1 MEQFK
6 QQKFILHMHQ
16 SINQSR
22 AVLDGTD
29 LDLNSLFV
37 YRLYLALSKYIH
49 L

>member
-6 QQKFILHMHQ
+6 WQKFILSHAP
-16 SINQSR
+16 SNQSR
-22 AVLDGTD
+22 ASLDGTD

-37 YRLYLALSKYIH
+37 DRLYLELSKYIH

>member
-6 QQKFILHMHQ
+6 RQKFILSHEPRNH
-16 SINQSR
+16 SR
-22 AVLDGTD
+22 ASQDGTD

-37 YRLYLALSKYIH
+37 DRLYLELSKYIH